1 MMKSWNTNLSVQ
13 LRIVNVGLIIVFF
26 LFGHQLF
33 AQDKNLDYYIAA
45 GIANN
50 PLLKDFQ
57 NQVAN
62 NNIDS
67 QRLRA
72 TFKPQVTG
80 VSYNT
85 VAPVVNGYGY
95 DAILSNIASFN
106 ELVNVD
112 QTFIGKKNLQ
122 AQYGNINYLS
132 DSLRNAKKVS
142 EQDLKRT
149 ITAQYISTYGDL
161 QQLNFYSDIHSL
173 LSKQELV
180 LKKLTEN
187 NIYRQADYL
196 TFLVTLKQQDLQIK
210 QLQIQYK
217 NDFAMLNYLCGIFDT
232 SAAML
237 DAPNVALQHLPDAA
251 SSVFF
256 LRYTSDSLKLEHE
269 INLINYSYHPKLNGF
284 ANAGFSSSF
293 QYQAYKNFGYSVG
306 LNLSVPIYDG
316 NQKSLLQQKVRLLEN
331 TSADYKDFF
340 TRQYEQQIAQL
351 KQQLAATESLIN
363 DINDQIK
370 YAEGLININSKL
382 LETGDAKITDFV
394 IAINNYLSAKN
405 LLTQNN
411 ISRMQIINQ
420 LNYWNR

>member
-1 MMKSWNTNLSVQ
+1 MKYQERDKAVKF
-13 LRIVNVGLIIVFF
+13 RILHAGITALFF
-26 LFGHQLF
+26 LSCQSLF
-33 AQDKNLDYYIAA
+33 AQNKNLDYYVAA

-50 PLLKDFQ
+50 PLLKDIK

-72 TFKPQVTG
+72 TFKPQVTA

-85 VAPVVNGYGY
+85 VAPVLNGYGY
-95 DAILSNIASFN
+95 DPILSNIASFN
-106 ELVNVD
+106 ELINVD
-112 QTFIGKKNLQ
+112 QTFIGRKNLQ
-122 AQYGNINYLS
+122 AQYTNINYLS
-132 DSLRNAKKVS
+132 DSLGNAKKVS

-161 QQLNFYSDIHSL
+161 QQLNFYSEIHSL
-173 LSKQELV
+173 MGKQEQV
-180 LKKLTEN
+180 LKKLTES

-210 QLQIQYK
+210 QLAIQYK

-232 SAAML
+232 SASML
-237 DAPNVALQHLPDAA
+237 DVPDVTLQHLPDAA
-251 SSVFF
+251 TSIFF
-256 LRYTSDSLKLEHE
+256 LRYRTDSLKLEHE
-269 INLINYSYHPKLNGF
+269 INLINYTYHAKLNGF

-306 LNLSVPIYDG
+306 LNLSIPIYDG
-316 NQKSLLQQKVRLLEN
+316 KQKTLLQQKVRLLEN

-340 TRQYEQQIAQL
+340 RRQYEQQIAQL
-351 KQQLAATESLIN
+351 TQQLAATESLTS

-370 YAEGLININSKL
+370 YAEGLIDINNKL
-382 LETGDAKITDFV
+382 LGTGDAKISDFV

-405 LLTQNN
+405 LLAQNN